1 MDTIRTGPFLGTV
14 PFPQMYPFLPHTCPE
29 AAYLP
34 EACKRCR
41 EEKTQAGIDPSKG
54 GGASDTRQN
63 LHRNR
68 RHPGVAH
75 VPWDIPAAS
84 LWLHSG
90 GTAGSQ
96 SLWQRWLC
104 FLMPHEP
111 KLLANLRA
119 QRENKC
125 WPPHLG
131 SLGAT
136 SCCQFSF
143 KFKSR

>member
-1 MDTIRTGPFLGTV
+1 MV
-14 PFPQMYPFLPHTCPE
+14 LPT
-29 AAYLP
+29 
-34 EACKRCR
+34 
-41 EEKTQAGIDPSKG
+41 
-54 GGASDTRQN
+54 
-63 LHRNR
+63 
-68 RHPGVAH
+68 H

-96 SLWQRWLC
+96 SLWQRWLW

-119 QRENKC
+119 QRGNKC
-125 WPPHLG
+125 WSPPLG
-131 SLGAT
+131 SVGAT